1 MGVQAY
7 RHGVKANQLPEPF
20 YFFWG
25 SAAFGICGVVAM
37 ANKNVGVILAW
48 GLLLGAGIIDY
59 SQRTNAQKTASKNAN
74 PSATQVSSAGRAQIT
89 TVQQGTVPGSGVRA
103 K

>member
-7 RHGVKANQLPEPF
+7 RHGVKVNEMPEPF

-25 SAAFGICGVVAM
+25 SAAFGICGVIAM
-37 ANKNVGVILAW
+37 ANRNVGVILAW
-48 GLLLGAGIIDY
+48 GLLIGAGIVDY
-59 SQRTNAQKTASKNAN
+59 NQRTNAQKSARVNSN
-74 PSATQVSSAGRAQIT
+74 PSANQLSTARPQIT
-89 TVQQGTVPGSGVRA
+89 IVQQGTVPGSGVKA